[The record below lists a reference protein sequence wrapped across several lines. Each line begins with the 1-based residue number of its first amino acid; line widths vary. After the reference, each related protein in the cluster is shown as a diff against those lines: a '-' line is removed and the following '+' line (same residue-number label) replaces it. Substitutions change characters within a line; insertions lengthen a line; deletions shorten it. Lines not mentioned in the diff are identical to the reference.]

1 MAEGWSHFAVRFSDY
16 YNSLS
21 EKNIWIP
28 PRLKN
33 REWMFVPWGDRIPK
47 RHRSFRTKSELH
59 DYIMK
64 ENPNSCFHSTAYYQ
78 DASERKMSDKGWLGA
93 DLIFDLDG
101 DHLPGINTTDFPSLL
116 STIQDQAWKLWSEF
130 LEPEFGFKEKY
141 VQTSFSGHRGFH
153 IHVRD
158 PNLLHLDSNAR
169 REIVNFIRGEGI
181 DTNLSLLGPDLSWGK
196 RVRSGINSTFDKLSI
211 INSGTD
217 ESEIELNRL
226 YDIIKIQSKKQNFNK
241 NQNSITKT
249 KLRELAKLSSDDKRV
264 SRLMEDNTLTV
275 FGESLTQIFWDLV
288 RGDSSIVLN
297 TAGETDEAV
306 TVDTKRVIRWIGSLH
321 GKSGLKVTE
330 FPINRLDPNS
340 NNHFNALNEAV
351 VFSSQKKK
359 NIELTQNNIL
369 AEIKENTVE
378 GNKGDNR
385 LVSEAMATFLCLKGW
400 AKII

>member
-16 YNSLS
+16 YNSLTQT
-21 EKNIWIP
+21 NIWTP

-33 REWMFVPWGDRIPK
+33 REWMFVPWGNRIPK
-47 RHRSFRTKSELH
+47 RHRSFRTKTELH
-59 DYIMK
+59 DYIKK
-64 ENPNSCFHSTAYYQ
+64 ENPNSCFHSTAYYK
-78 DASERKMSDKGWLGA
+78 DASERKMNDKGWLGA

-101 DHLPGINTTDFPSLL
+101 DHLPGISTTDFPNLL
-116 STIQDQAWKLWSEF
+116 DTIQNQAWKLWSDF

-141 VQTSFSGHRGFH
+141 IQTSFSGHRGFH

-196 RVRSGINSTFDKLSI
+196 RVRTGINSTFEKLAI
-211 INSGTD
+211 INSDSD
-217 ESEIELNRL
+217 ESDLELKRL
-226 YDIIKIQSKKQNFNK
+226 YDITKLQTKKHIHGKNRASQSKIK
-241 NQNSITKT
+241 
-249 KLRELAKLSSDDKRV
+249 ELAKLSSDDQRI
-264 SRLMEDNTLTV
+264 SRLMDDNTLTV
-275 FGESLTQIFWDLV
+275 FGDDLTQIFWDLV

-330 FPINRLDPNS
+330 FPIERLDPES
-340 NNHFNALNEAV
+340 KNHFNALNEAV

-359 NIELTQNNIL
+359 NIQIIEDNIF
-369 AEIKENTVE
+369 AEIKGDIVE
-378 GNKGDNR
+378 GNNGDNR
-385 LVSEAMATFLCLKGW
+385 EVTEAMATFLCLKGW

>member
-33 REWMFVPWGDRIPK
+33 REWMFVPWGNRIPK
-47 RHRSFRTKSELH
+47 RHRSFRTKTELH
-59 DYIMK
+59 DYIKK
-64 ENPNSCFHSTAYYQ
+64 ENPNSCFHSTAYYE

-101 DHLPGINTTDFPSLL
+101 DHLPGINTTDFPNLL
-116 STIQDQAWKLWSEF
+116 NTIQDQAWKLWSEF
-130 LEPEFGFKEKY
+130 LEPEFGFEEKY

-226 YDIIKIQSKKQNFNK
+226 YDIIKIQSKKQNFNQNK
-241 NQNSITKT
+241 NSITKT

-264 SRLMEDNTLTV
+264 SRLMDDNTLTV

-340 NNHFNALNEAV
+340 NNLFNALNEAV

-359 NIELTQNNIL
+359 NIELTQDNIF
-369 AEIKENTVE
+369 AEIKEKTVE

-385 LVSEAMATFLCLKGW
+385 VVSEAMATFLCLKGW